1 MDESVAALIARLAD
15 ASLYTSEKDADMAD
29 RFSQE
34 LLAIQSI
41 YGEDELELQE
51 SPDDASNQ
59 DTRLLLR
66 VSLPMVD
73 VEVVVRILIQLP
85 PGYPDAD
92 VAPKFKLLNKYIGR
106 FGADASV
113 QQFVDSVFQPES
125 ECEVEWVRGE
135 AMLFEGIETLTEY
148 IRNWYDTKSQDQA
161 PTKEAP
167 SEATPTTIPKEKE
180 PSYDTPASIRSVQ
193 IDPSAIVR
201 SESIVERKSEFLGH
215 AIRITHP
222 DQVPLFL
229 SHIVDTDKRVQRA
242 THPIIHAW
250 VCKTEDGVL
259 HHGAYLT

>member
-15 ASLYTSEKDADMAD
+15 ANLYTSEKDADMAD

-66 VSLPMVD
+66 VSLPMSD
-73 VEVVVRILIQLP
+73 AKVVVRILIQLP

-92 VAPKFKLLNKYIGR
+92 VPPKFKLLNKYIGR

-113 QQFVDSVFQPES
+113 QQFVAAVFQTES
-125 ECEVEWVRGE
+125 ENEVEWVRGE
-135 AMLFEGIETLTEY
+135 AMLFEGIETITEH
-148 IRNWYDTKSQDQA
+148 IRSWYDTRSQDQA
-161 PTKEAP
+161 PTEEGQ
-167 SEATPTTIPKEKE
+167 SEATAATIPEEKE
-180 PSYDTPASIRSVQ
+180 SSRDTIASIRSVR

-215 AIRITHP
+215 AVRITHP

-250 VCKTEDGVL
+250 VCKTDDGVL